1 MLISLSPC
9 SLLDSTAKLLRH
21 AIAVKVAHHD
31 ATGEV
36 THAFYDRLVFSK
48 VQAVL
53 GGRVKI
59 IISGSAPIR
68 PDVLKLLRVCLAAD
82 VREGYGQVSTC
93 RSVTSSLRFSSG
105 RADRVPKLFSP
116 LFLLSH
122 FYRPKTLVFV

>member
-1 MLISLSPC
+1 MEFVEIQTRSRDADADTDLSLS
-9 SLLDSTAKLLRH
+9 LLESTAKLLRH

-82 VREGYGQVSTC
+82 VREGYGQVSAYFRFRL
-93 RSVTSSLRFSSG
+93 RS
-105 RADRVPKLFSP
+105 SP
-116 LFLLSH
+116 NEKRRIPDP
-122 FYRPKTLVFV
+122 Y